1 VAGVIHRR
9 TARAVLARG
18 LALGLSVAVAACS
31 GGDDG
36 GGGSSGEGAAPTTTV
51 NTGGIDIDTPDG
63 WLAIPVPDLGFG
75 LAVPPG
81 WEATLLSP
89 EGLSTLA
96 GASPEVPDFV
106 NLAHAAAAQGGVLYA
121 AGVDQAGGVSDLVVR
136 GAPQAGVTDVAGLTA
151 YAQSLATAAGR
162 PGQEVTAVE
171 GAPLPT
177 VQMRFTVGGSGAEAA
192 ATETL
197 VAAPNDIVWDITV
210 TSDDAASHDE
220 LVRQIVDTFT
230 LGAA

>member
-1 VAGVIHRR
+1 VTRR
-9 TARAVLARG
+9 KLAAAVLAVAA
-18 LALGLSVAVAACS
+18 LAASAAALGACS
-31 GGDDG
+31 GDDDG
-36 GGGSSGEGAAPTTTV
+36 SGASSGSGRLPTTTV
-51 NTGGIDIDTPDG
+51 NTGGLDIDTPDG

-75 LAVPPG
+75 VAVPPG

-106 NLAHAAAAQGGVLYA
+106 DLAHAAATQGGLLYA
-121 AGVDQAGGVSDLVVR
+121 AGVDGAGGVSDLVVR

-151 YAQSLATAAGR
+151 YAQGLATAAGR
-162 PGQEVTAVE
+162 PDQEITVVE
-171 GAPLPT
+171 DAPLPT
-177 VQMRFTVGGSGAEAA
+177 VQMRFGVGGEGGAQAA

-197 VAAPNDIVWDITV
+197 VAAPNDIVWDLTV

-220 LVRQIVDTFT
+220 LVRQIVETFT
-230 LGAA
+230 LQ

>member
-1 VAGVIHRR
+1 VTRR
-9 TARAVLARG
+9 AAAAVLA
-18 LALGLSVAVAACS
+18 LAVVAAVVACS
-31 GGDDG
+31 GDDDD
-36 GGGSSGEGAAPTTTV
+36 SSSSGAAPTTTI
-51 NTGGIDIDTPDG
+51 NTGGLDIAAPDG

-75 LAVPPG
+75 VAVPPG

-96 GASPEVPDFV
+96 GASPEVPDFAE
-106 NLAHAAAAQGGVLYA
+106 LAHAAAAQGGVLYA
-121 AGVDQAGGVSDLVVR
+121 AGVDGAGGVSDLVVR

-151 YAQSLATAAGR
+151 YAQSLAAAAGR
-162 PGQEVTAVE
+162 PAQEVTAVD

-177 VQMRFTVGGSGAEAA
+177 VQMRFTVGGEGAQAT

-197 VAAPNDIVWDITV
+197 VAAPNDVVWDLTV

-230 LGAA
+230 LTPA